1 MVLQCFENANAV
13 MFRVVVLLTVF
24 AFLVNFVIALIG
36 EVQQLREVLGM
47 FDKDYKQGNMTRLES
62 DFKNALEKYGDGFVF
77 LFSLFCIST
86 FTNNCKICRI
96 NRWLRPEFINV
107 KFFQKSK
114 KFFSI
119 HFLKVYLSKNFFY
132 IKN

>member
-1 MVLQCFENANAV
+1 
-13 MFRVVVLLTVF
+13 MFRIIALLTVF
-24 AFLVNFVIALIG
+24 AYLTDFAIALND

-62 DFKNALEKYGDGFVF
+62 DFKNALEEYGDGFFF
-77 LFSLFCIST
+77 LFILFCIST

-107 KFFQKSK
+107 KFFQKSIT
-114 KFFSI
+114 FFQYI
-119 HFLKVYLSKNFFY
+119 FKILFYLNVFLNKN
-132 IKN
+132 